1 MNAKTLIFLAGGTA
15 LLGGAALLMDSGRGG
30 QAAQDAS
37 EALLPD
43 LSARADAVARIEIEG
58 QDGTL
63 ALALDGETWGLLMGE
78 SWGSAEGGGY
88 PVQAEKV
95 RTLLAAF
102 ARSERLE
109 PKTSNPDR
117 YGELGLADVQAEGSS
132 SSRLRMLDAEGR
144 PLADVIVGKRRPTGD
159 TSYYA
164 RIPGEPRTWL
174 ASGELRLSKTRR
186 DWLDT
191 SVAKVE
197 RKRVVA
203 LELTHPDGEVVLLER
218 LEEADDNLSITNPP
232 EGMVPSSEWITSR
245 FGTALEFLTLEDI
258 EPVAQA
264 DPQRPDTEASSD

>member
-30 QAAQDAS
+30 QAAQGAS

-132 SSRLRMLDAEGR
+132 S
-144 PLADVIVGKRRPTGD
+144 
-159 TSYYA
+159 
-164 RIPGEPRTWL
+164 
-174 ASGELRLSKTRR
+174 
-186 DWLDT
+186 
-191 SVAKVE
+191 
-197 RKRVVA
+197 
-203 LELTHPDGEVVLLER
+203 
-218 LEEADDNLSITNPP
+218 
-232 EGMVPSSEWITSR
+232 
-245 FGTALEFLTLEDI
+245 
-258 EPVAQA
+258 
-264 DPQRPDTEASSD
+264 